1 MERAQSQ
8 AEPLTRAAIELAT
21 ECCARPGGAAAARR
35 QQVAVTPTEQEVCCT
50 ADAKAECC
58 GTATLEGCGCR

>member
-8 AEPLTRAAIELAT
+8 AEPLTQPAFELARNAAPVSAAPLPLVGSG
-21 ECCARPGGAAAARR
+21 CC
-35 QQVAVTPTEQEVCCT
+35 TPPEQEACCT

-58 GTATLEGCGCR
+58 GTATSEGCGCR

>member
-8 AEPLTRAAIELAT
+8 AEPQTQPAIELARNAAPVPAAPLPLAGSG
-21 ECCARPGGAAAARR
+21 CCP
-35 QQVAVTPTEQEVCCT
+35 PTEQDVCCT

-58 GTATLEGCGCR
+58 GTATSEGCGCR